1 MRGWGLAKPNPSSS
15 IPSPMRLSF
24 DRGTLVLY
32 DPPEGFV
39 SPACFQW
46 DGRVDRWRTQAH
58 HYRHVVETFQ
68 QHDTAYTNAA
78 PAYRTLTLSSR
89 LTQAP
94 RPFQSEALTAWV
106 KTGRRGTIILPTGA
120 GKSYVGQKA
129 IEIVQR
135 STLVVAPTIDLMNQW
150 YDLLCAAFG
159 ETIGLIGGGYY
170 EIEDLTVT
178 TYDSAYRH
186 MDRLGNRWG
195 LVIFDECHHLPG
207 ATYSH
212 AAEMCLA
219 PYRLGLTATPERAD
233 GRHDR
238 LDDLIGPQVYTK
250 DITDLAG
257 EYLADYVVE
266 RIKVTLTPE
275 EEEQYRQA
283 RSTFYDFIVDHGIV
297 LDGLAGWH
305 RFIRESAASR
315 KGRSA
320 LLAHQ
325 RAKKLALGTQ
335 AKLRTLDFLLKK
347 HARERTIIFTSDN
360 DTVHAISAAFL
371 IPAITHQTATKE
383 RKAILEAFNHG
394 EYLALATS
402 KVLNEGVNVPEA
414 SVAVILSGSGSTR
427 EHVQRLG
434 RILRKREGKQAVLY
448 EVITAGTVEESISER
463 RRQHTAYQV

>member
-1 MRGWGLAKPNPSSS
+1 
-15 IPSPMRLSF
+15 
-24 DRGTLVLY
+24 
-32 DPPEGFV
+32 
-39 SPACFQW
+39 
-46 DGRVDRWRTQAH
+46 
-58 HYRHVVETFQ
+58 
-68 QHDTAYTNAA
+68 
-78 PAYRTLTLSSR
+78 
-89 LTQAP
+89 
-94 RPFQSEALTAWV
+94 
-106 KTGRRGTIILPTGA
+106 
-120 GKSYVGQKA
+120 
-129 IEIVQR
+129 
-135 STLVVAPTIDLMNQW
+135 
-150 YDLLCAAFG
+150 
-159 ETIGLIGGGYY
+159 
-170 EIEDLTVT
+170 
-178 TYDSAYRH
+178 

-207 ATYSH
+207 EVYSH

-233 GRHDR
+233 GREAL
-238 LDDLIGPQVYTK
+238 LDTLIGPQVYAQG
-250 DITDLAG
+250 ITELAG
-257 EYLADYVVE
+257 EYLSDYVVE
-266 RIKVTLTPE
+266 RLKVTLTSE
-275 EEEQYRQA
+275 EEEEYRQA

-305 RFIRESAASR
+305 RFIRESATSR

-347 HARERTIIFTSDN
+347 HARDRTLIFTSDN

-371 IPAITHQTATKE
+371 IPALTHQTPTKE

-402 KVLNEGVNVPEA
+402 KVLNEGVNIPEA
-414 SVAVILSGSGSTR
+414 SVAIILSGSGSTR

-448 EVITAGTVEESISER
+448 EVVTAGTVEERISER
-463 RRQHTAYQV
+463 RRQHAAYQV

>member
-1 MRGWGLAKPNPSSS
+1 MRPSS
-15 IPSPMRLSF
+15 
-24 DRGTLVLY
+24 
-32 DPPEGFV
+32 E
-39 SPACFQW
+39 
-46 DGRVDRWRTQAH
+46 
-58 HYRHVVETFQ
+58 
-68 QHDTAYTNAA
+68 HDTSYTNAA

-89 LTQAP
+89 LTQTP
-94 RPFQSEALTAWV
+94 RPFQSDALAAWANA
-106 KTGRRGTIILPTGA
+106 GRRGTIILPTGA

-150 YDLLCAAFG
+150 YDLLCATFG

-178 TYDSAYRH
+178 TYSSAYRH

-233 GRHDR
+233 GREAL
-238 LDDLIGPQVYTK
+238 LDTLIGPQVYAQG
-250 DITDLAG
+250 ITELAG

-266 RIKVTLTPE
+266 RLKVTLTPE
-275 EEEQYRQA
+275 EEAEYRQA

-305 RFIRESAASR
+305 RFIRESATSR

-325 RAKKLALGTQ
+325 RAKKLALGTH

-347 HARERTIIFTSDN
+347 HARDRTLIFTSDN

-371 IPAITHQTATKE
+371 IPALTHQTPTKE

-402 KVLNEGVNVPEA
+402 KVLNEGVNIPEA
-414 SVAVILSGSGSTR
+414 RVAIILSGSGSTR

-434 RILRKREGKQAVLY
+434 RILRKREGKQAILY
-448 EVITAGTVEESISER
+448 EVVTAGTVEERISER
-463 RRQHTAYQV
+463 RRQHAAYQV

>member
-1 MRGWGLAKPNPSSS
+1 
-15 IPSPMRLSF
+15 MRLSF
-24 DRGTLVLY
+24 DLGTLVLY
-32 DPPEGFV
+32 DPPEGFTP
-39 SPACFQW
+39 PACFQW

-58 HYRHVVETFQ
+58 HYRQVVETLRR
-68 QHDTAYTNAA
+68 HDIACTNAA

-89 LTQAP
+89 LAQTP
-94 RPFQSEALTAWV
+94 RPFQSDALEAWANA
-106 KTGRRGTIILPTGA
+106 GRRGTVILPTGA

-159 ETIGLIGGGYY
+159 ETVGLIGGGYY

-178 TYDSAYRH
+178 TYSSAYRH

-207 ATYSH
+207 EVYSH

-233 GRHDR
+233 GREAL
-238 LDDLIGPQVYTK
+238 LDTLIGPQVYAQG
-250 DITDLAG
+250 ITELAG

-266 RIKVTLTPE
+266 RLKVTLTPE
-275 EEEQYRQA
+275 EEEEYRQA

-305 RFIRESAASR
+305 RFIRESATSR

-347 HARERTIIFTSDN
+347 HARDRTLIFTSDN

-371 IPAITHQTATKE
+371 IPALTHQTPTKE

-402 KVLNEGVNVPEA
+402 KVLNEGVNIPEA
-414 SVAVILSGSGSTR
+414 SVAIILSGSGSTR

-434 RILRKREGKQAVLY
+434 RILRKREGKQAILY
-448 EVITAGTVEESISER
+448 EVVTAGTVEERISER
-463 RRQHTAYQV
+463 RRQHAAYQV